1 VWVRADPGRL
11 EQVFLNLLSNAIEHA
26 PGSGTIEVAVRSVGD
41 RAVATVRDHGP
52 GVAAADVR
60 MMFEAYTRLGH
71 PHRAPGLGLGLYVAR
86 EIANAHDG
94 EIEATSR
101 VGKGTTMTVRLPL
114 ARRRRTDR
122 TKTRTRTNRNGTT
135 SSS

>member
-1 VWVRADPGRL
+1 
-11 EQVFLNLLSNAIEHA
+11 
-26 PGSGTIEVAVRSVGD
+26 
-41 RAVATVRDHGP
+41 VATVRDHGP

-60 MMFEAYTRLGH
+60 MMFEAYTRLGQ

-114 ARRRRTDR
+114 AGRRRTDR
-122 TKTRTRTNRNGTT
+122 TRTPPRVNKNGTT